1 MSVCVG
7 SCSLFLCVLNLIW
20 GHCFCEC
27 SDYFPILICFTTNY
41 LCNYRTTS
49 KHPGNITDPEVYR
62 SSQLSPA
69 LTVSSNFEVASTTFY
84 FSDILFYVYP
94 HTIWMFGVHIEYRN
108 AFTVCIDL
116 AVLTCL
122 VSNFIFPG

>member
-1 MSVCVG
+1 MMSNECR
-7 SCSLFLCVLNLIW
+7 CWFISLFLCVLNLIW

-27 SDYFPILICFTTNY
+27 IDYFPILICFTTNY

-49 KHPGNITDPEVYR
+49 KHPGNIADPEVYR

-84 FSDILFYVYP
+84 F
-94 HTIWMFGVHIEYRN
+94 
-108 AFTVCIDL
+108 
-116 AVLTCL
+116 
-122 VSNFIFPG
+122 